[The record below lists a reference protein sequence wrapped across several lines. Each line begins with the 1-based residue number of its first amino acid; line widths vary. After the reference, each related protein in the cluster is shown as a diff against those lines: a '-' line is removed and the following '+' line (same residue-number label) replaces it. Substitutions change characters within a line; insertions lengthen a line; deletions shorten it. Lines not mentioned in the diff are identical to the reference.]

1 MTGRGG
7 ERVNNCEKA
16 LAAVADA
23 IARQAEHESKPEGL
37 LLLAQAA
44 ASITEAD
51 KMVSGNLVKPLGAT
65 YRATSDDGSRL
76 VPKGEVKGQVI
87 PSGIIH

>member
-1 MTGRGG
+1 M
-7 ERVNNCEKA
+7 NNCEKA

-51 KMVSGNLVKPLGAT
+51 KMVSGNLVKPLMEK
-65 YRATSDDGSRL
+65 SDDSRFS
-76 VPKGEVKGQVI
+76 KGKK
-87 PSGIIH
+87 